1 MSTHEIKL
9 ALIGASGRMGQAIV
23 RLVAEAPDLRLVGAV
38 VAPDSDAVGRDVGEY
53 AGVGTLGV
61 EMTGDLHS
69 GLLGADV
76 AIDFS
81 TASLA
86 ADVFLHCERQNV
98 AIVSGTTNLDVRSEA
113 ALDRAA
119 KKVAAVWA
127 PNMSRGVQVLVEVL
141 QHALRRLG
149 SEFDVEIVEV
159 HHRRKIDAPSGT
171 AIRLARAAQ
180 EVREELREVRGRD
193 GQIGARKS
201 EEVGVF
207 GVRGGDV
214 IGDHTIHLLG
224 DSERLELTHRASN
237 RDLFARGALA
247 AARFAFGK
255 SPGRYSIAD
264 VLGA

>member
-1 MSTHEIKL
+1 MSAPLLKL
-9 ALIGASGRMGQAIV
+9 AIIGASGRMGQAIV
-23 RLVAEAPDLRLVGAV
+23 RLAAESSDLRIVGAV
-38 VAPDSDAVGRDVGEY
+38 VAPESDPIGRDVGEY
-53 AGVGTLGV
+53 AGVGTVGV

-81 TASLA
+81 TATLA
-86 ADVFLHCERQNV
+86 ADVFLHCERQGV
-98 AIVSGTTNLDVRSEA
+98 GIVSGTTNLDARSEA

-119 KKVAAVWA
+119 TKVPALWA

-159 HHRRKIDAPSGT
+159 HHKKKIDAPSGT

-193 GQIGARKS
+193 GQIGARKTD
-201 EEVGVF
+201 ELGVF
-207 GVRGGDV
+207 GIRGGDV

-224 DSERLELTHRASN
+224 ESERLELTHRASN
-237 RDLFARGALA
+237 RDLFARGAIA
-247 AARFAFGK
+247 AARFVSGRK
-255 SPGRYSIAD
+255 PGRYSIAD
-264 VLGA
+264 VLGG